1 MWASL
6 RLQSPGGIAMD
17 VRIDKTQL
25 IKGLFL
31 ASGIA
36 DRKST
41 MPILANV
48 LLRTD
53 GKDRL
58 LCVATDLNI
67 SVVASLSARVVSEGA
82 ITLGARQ
89 LHEIVKG
96 LSGEEITLK
105 RTDQNWAEI
114 RSGRAEYKMVG
125 MSERDF
131 PKLPAFSEA
140 SLVKVDGA
148 IIRDLITKTAFAV
161 STDDS
166 RQHLAGVFFESDG
179 ARALMVSTDGHRLCK
194 ASRLLEGGPRLD
206 GGILIPRKGVA
217 EIKRA
222 LEGREA
228 PCEMGV
234 HQGQLILKVDDITI
248 AVKLGDGQFPPFDQV
263 IPKDNDKVVIARRD
277 DLLDAFRRVSIM
289 ASDKTMGVRVA
300 LDKGKLSI
308 EADNPDLGNAR
319 ETLEVP
325 YAGAPVTVGFNAR
338 YFIDILAE
346 IATSEVRIELAGE
359 LDPAVVRPG
368 DGSDYLGVVM
378 PMRL

>member
-1 MWASL
+1 
-6 RLQSPGGIAMD
+6 MD
-17 VRIDKTQL
+17 VRIDKAQL
-25 IKGLFL
+25 LKGLFL

-48 LLRTD
+48 LIRSD
-53 GKDRL
+53 GKDRI

-67 SVVASLSARVVSEGA
+67 SVVASLPARVLVDGA

-96 LSGEEITLK
+96 LSGDEVSLK

-114 RSGRAEYKMVG
+114 RAGRAEYKMVG
-125 MSERDF
+125 MSDRDF

-140 SLVKVDGA
+140 PLVKVESA
-148 IIRDLITKTAFAV
+148 VLRDLIAKTIFAV

-179 ARALMVSTDGHRLCK
+179 SRALMVSTDGHRLCK
-194 ASRLLEGGPRLD
+194 ASRSLEGGPRFD
-206 GGILIPRKGVA
+206 GGILIPRKGVG
-217 EIKRA
+217 EIRRA

-228 PCEMGV
+228 PCELGV
-234 HQGQLILKVDDITI
+234 YQGNLIVKMDDITI

-263 IPKDNDKVVIARRD
+263 IPKDNDKVVLAPRD
-277 DLLDAFRRVSIM
+277 ELLNAFKRVSIM
-289 ASDKTMGVRVA
+289 ASDKTMGVRVG
-300 LDKGKLSI
+300 LDKGTLSI

-319 ETLEVP
+319 ESLEVP
-325 YAGAPVTVGFNAR
+325 YKGAPVTVGFNAK
-338 YFIDILAE
+338 YFIDILSE
-346 IATSEVRIELAGE
+346 ISTPEVRIELAGE